1 MEPTR
6 LNQLATRGSRNEQ
19 TLPATTQQ
27 LSPAVLQKTMR
38 VLKRYGS
45 RENFFTTLN
54 PSVQLIAGRDP
65 EHAVLSED
73 APTLAIMRHAY
84 GEGFPATWLMP
95 QILDLVVYSNS
106 KGTLSDR
113 QAEFLA
119 EVIANE
125 YGFLKA
131 SELLLFF
138 YKFKAGEY
146 GHFYGAVDPMRITM
160 ALDEFC
166 KERERILERHEKEEE
181 KKRAAK
187 EPKLPKMSPEEWC
200 RANGMPECRT
210 AIEAWQMGNRIQDI
224 IEAVLWGINI
234 MWTMV
239 NAPKSYFQPR

>member
-1 MEPTR
+1 MEPTK
-6 LNQLATRGSRNEQ
+6 LNQLATQGSGNEQ

-73 APTLAIMRHAY
+73 APTLAIMRYAY

-166 KERERILERHEKEEE
+166 DERERILERHEREQE
-181 KKRAAK
+181 KIREAMQ
-187 EPKLPKMSPEEWC
+187 PKPQPVKPEEWC
-200 RANGMPECRT
+200 RQNGLPECHT
-210 AIEAWQMGNRIQDI
+210 ALEAWQMRNRIQDI
-224 IEAVLWGINI
+224 IEGVLWFINT
-234 MWTMV
+234 MWTLV
-239 NAPKSYFQPR
+239 NAPSAYAKPR

>member
-1 MEPTR
+1 
-6 LNQLATRGSRNEQ
+6 
-19 TLPATTQQ
+19 
-27 LSPAVLQKTMR
+27 MR
-38 VLKRYGS
+38 VLERYGN

-84 GEGFPATWLMP
+84 GDGFPATWLMP
-95 QILDLVVYSNS
+95 QMLDLVVYSNS

-119 EVIANE
+119 EVISNE

-160 ALDEFC
+160 ALEEFC
-166 KERERILERHEKEEE
+166 KERERILEAHEREQE
-181 KKRAAK
+181 KIREAQ

-200 RANGMPECRT
+200 RSQGLPECHTFLEAMGMRDRIINY
-210 AIEAWQMGNRIQDI
+210 IESVVWC
-224 IEAVLWGINI
+224 INF
-234 MWTMV
+234 MWSLV
-239 NAPKSYFQPR
+239 NAPSTYENSR

>member
-1 MEPTR
+1 MEPTK

-73 APTLAIMRHAY
+73 APTLAIMRYAY

-131 SELLLFF
+131 SEILLFF

-146 GHFYGAVDPMRITM
+146 GHFYGVVDPMRITE

-166 KERERILERHEKEEE
+166 DERERILERHEREQE
-181 KKRAAK
+181 KIREAMQ
-187 EPKLPKMSPEEWC
+187 PKPQPVKPEEWC
-200 RANGMPECRT
+200 RQNGLPECHT
-210 AIEAWQMGNRIQDI
+210 ALEAWQMRNRIQDI
-224 IEAVLWGINI
+224 IEGVLWFINT
-234 MWTMV
+234 MWTLV
-239 NAPKSYFQPR
+239 NAPSAYAKPR

>member
-1 MEPTR
+1 
-6 LNQLATRGSRNEQ
+6 
-19 TLPATTQQ
+19 
-27 LSPAVLQKTMR
+27 MR

-73 APTLAIMRHAY
+73 APTLAIMRYAY

-131 SELLLFF
+131 SEILLFF

-146 GHFYGAVDPMRITM
+146 GHFYGVVDPMRITE

-166 KERERILERHEKEEE
+166 DERERILERHEREQE
-181 KKRAAK
+181 KIREAMQ
-187 EPKLPKMSPEEWC
+187 PKPQPVKPEEWC
-200 RANGMPECRT
+200 RQNGLPECHT
-210 AIEAWQMGNRIQDI
+210 ALEAWQMRNRIQDI
-224 IEAVLWGINI
+224 IEGVLWFINT
-234 MWTMV
+234 MWTLV
-239 NAPKSYFQPR
+239 NAPSHCENPR

>member
-1 MEPTR
+1 
-6 LNQLATRGSRNEQ
+6 
-19 TLPATTQQ
+19 
-27 LSPAVLQKTMR
+27 MR
-38 VLKRYGS
+38 VLERYGN

-73 APTLAIMRHAY
+73 APTLAIMRYAY

-131 SELLLFF
+131 SEILLFF

-146 GHFYGAVDPMRITM
+146 GHFYGVVDPMRITE

-166 KERERILERHEKEEE
+166 DERERILERHEREQE
-181 KKRAAK
+181 KIREAMQ
-187 EPKLPKMSPEEWC
+187 PKPQPVKPEEWC
-200 RANGMPECRT
+200 RQNGLPECHT
-210 AIEAWQMGNRIQDI
+210 ALEAWQMRNRIQDI
-224 IEAVLWGINI
+224 IEGVLWFINT
-234 MWTMV
+234 MWTLV
-239 NAPKSYFQPR
+239 NAPSHCENPR

>member
-1 MEPTR
+1 
-6 LNQLATRGSRNEQ
+6 
-19 TLPATTQQ
+19 
-27 LSPAVLQKTMR
+27 MR
-38 VLKRYGS
+38 VLKRYGN

-65 EHAVLSED
+65 EHAILSED
-73 APTLAIMRHAY
+73 APTLAIMRYAY

-131 SELLLFF
+131 SEILLFF

-146 GHFYGAVDPMRITM
+146 GHFYGVVDPMRITE

-166 KERERILERHEKEEE
+166 DERERILERHEREQE
-181 KKRAAK
+181 KIREAMQ
-187 EPKLPKMSPEEWC
+187 PKPQPVKPEDWC
-200 RANGMPECRT
+200 RQNGLPECHT
-210 AIEAWQMGNRIQDI
+210 AIEVFQVSNRIQDI
-224 IEAVLWGINI
+224 IEGVLWFINT
-234 MWTMV
+234 MWTLV
-239 NAPKSYFQPR
+239 NAPSAYAQPR

>member
-1 MEPTR
+1 
-6 LNQLATRGSRNEQ
+6 
-19 TLPATTQQ
+19 
-27 LSPAVLQKTMR
+27 MR

-119 EVIANE
+119 EVISNE

-166 KERERILERHEKEEE
+166 KERERILERHKREQEKIRE
-181 KKRAAK
+181 AM
-187 EPKLPKMSPEEWC
+187 EPKLPSVKPEEWC
-200 RANGMPECRT
+200 RQCGLPEMHS
-210 AIEAWQMGNRIQDI
+210 AIEVYAFVGRVNNTID
-224 IEAVLWGINI
+224 AVLWFINI
-234 MWTMV
+234 LWR
-239 NAPKSYFQPR
+239 ALQ

>member
-1 MEPTR
+1 
-6 LNQLATRGSRNEQ
+6 
-19 TLPATTQQ
+19 
-27 LSPAVLQKTMR
+27 MR

-45 RENFFTTLN
+45 RDNFFTTLN

-166 KERERILERHEKEEE
+166 KERERILERHKREQEKMQALHQ
-181 KKRAAK
+181 KHI
-187 EPKLPKMSPEEWC
+187 LFLSILSF
-200 RANGMPECRT
+200 G
-210 AIEAWQMGNRIQDI
+210 
-224 IEAVLWGINI
+224 L
-234 MWTMV
+234 
-239 NAPKSYFQPR
+239 

>member
-1 MEPTR
+1 MKQPTK
-6 LNQLATRGSRNEQ
+6 LNQLVTQGSKNEQ

-38 VLKRYGS
+38 VLERYGS

-146 GHFYGAVDPMRITM
+146 G
-160 ALDEFC
+160 
-166 KERERILERHEKEEE
+166 LERHEQEQE
-181 KKRAAK
+181 KIREAQ

-200 RANGMPECRT
+200 RSQGLPECHSFL
-210 AIEAWQMGNRIQDI
+210 EAMRLRDRIINI
-224 IEAVLWGINI
+224 IEGIVWWI
-234 MWTMV
+234 DLMWSLV
-239 NAPKSYFQPR
+239 NSPKSYAQPR

>member
-1 MEPTR
+1 
-6 LNQLATRGSRNEQ
+6 
-19 TLPATTQQ
+19 
-27 LSPAVLQKTMR
+27 MR
-38 VLKRYGS
+38 VLERYGS

-166 KERERILERHEKEEE
+166 DERERILERHEQEQE
-181 KKRAAK
+181 KIREAQ

-200 RANGMPECRT
+200 RSQGLPECHSFL
-210 AIEAWQMGNRIQDI
+210 EAMRLRDRIINI
-224 IEAVLWGINI
+224 IEGIVWWI
-234 MWTMV
+234 DLMWSLV
-239 NAPKSYFQPR
+239 NSPKSYAQPR

>member
-1 MEPTR
+1 
-6 LNQLATRGSRNEQ
+6 
-19 TLPATTQQ
+19 
-27 LSPAVLQKTMR
+27 MR

-138 YKFKAGEY
+138 YNFKTGKY
-146 GHFYGAVDPMRITM
+146 GRFYGVVDPMRIM
-160 ALDEFC
+160 EALGEFKDERDRVI
-166 KERERILERHEKEEE
+166 EQHRREEE
-181 KKRAAK
+181 KRLEAQT
-187 EPKLPKMSPEEWC
+187 PKLPTMSPEEWC
-200 RANGMPECRT
+200 RQNGMPECHT
-210 AIEAWQMGNRIQDI
+210 MIEAWQMGNRIQDI
-224 IEAVLWGINI
+224 IEGVLWFINF
-234 MWTMV
+234 MWTLV
-239 NAPKSYFQPR
+239 NAPSAYAQPR